1 MPHTLADRLARRDAE
16 RFVGRAAELE
26 LFEGLLAGDG
36 TTSVVLLHGPGGIG
50 KSTLLREVARLAA
63 VRGWSPLLLDGREL
77 APVPGELE
85 AVFTAAREEDRPIVL
100 LDTYERVSDLDE
112 VLRQRLV
119 PALPERSIV
128 VLAGREAP
136 APGWFTDGWEHLTRA
151 HRLGPL
157 TADEGRDLVRGL
169 GAVDESTVASLVAWS
184 VGSPLALTLATAV
197 AQREGQWDG
206 RDFAQRPEIV
216 EMLVRRLAQAQVE
229 DEHADVVAV
238 AAIARVTTAAML
250 ADALP
255 SRDPNADY
263 RWLRAQ
269 AIAEPVGDGLAMH
282 ELVRRAVHGHLL
294 ATRPERERE
303 LRRRIADHLFARA
316 AAGEPRLT
324 IDLAELIRSPT
335 VRWGFGA
342 EGAIGVHADA
352 LRPGELDDLPDAVL
366 ARGSD
371 VWWAATRKL
380 ADASPEHFVVARDA
394 HEQLCGLGVAVTP
407 ANASPGTLADPFVG
421 DWVRHAQQHVPD
433 GNAMVWR
440 DSLDLTAPEQGDLGS
455 RVLAVLNTAA
465 VLRSGL
471 ANPRY
476 FYVPI
481 NPINAASVAFAE
493 ESGSRRVPELAVQ
506 VGDLRHD
513 CHVIDYGPD
522 GVLGSQRD
530 TIYAELGLPR
540 VGAVGGAG
548 EPPGAAVRPIAVTA
562 ADVQQAL
569 RDLDRPSRLAVGP
582 LAHAVGG
589 ADPAAAVRAL
599 LVRAADQAFGAGA
612 EEALMRDLVQR
623 AYVDHRTSHEDA
635 AHELHVSRATY
646 FRRLRQATS
655 RVADYA
661 LASLAARGRSAA

>member
-1 MPHTLADRLARRDAE
+1 MPPTLADRLARRDAE

-36 TTSVVLLHGPGGIG
+36 SASVVLLHGPGGIG
-50 KSTLLREVARLAA
+50 KSTLLREFARLAA

-85 AVFTAAREEDRPIVL
+85 AVFTAASAEDRPVVL

-112 VLRQRLV
+112 VLRQRLL
-119 PALPERSIV
+119 PALPARSIV

-136 APGWFTDGWEHLTRA
+136 ASDWFANGWEHLARA

-157 TADEGRDLVRGL
+157 SADEGRALVRGL
-169 GAVDESTVASLVAWS
+169 GVVDEPTTASLVAWS

-197 AQREGQWDG
+197 AQREGHWDG
-206 RDFAQRPEIV
+206 RDFEQRPELV
-216 EMLVRRLAQAQVE
+216 EMLVRRLARAQVE

-238 AAIARVTTAAML
+238 AAIARVTTAALL

-255 SRDPNADY
+255 SRDPNEDY

-282 ELVRRAVHGHLL
+282 ALVRRAVHGHLL

-342 EGAIGVHADA
+342 EGAVGLHADA

-371 VWWAATRKL
+371 VWWAATRTL

-394 HEQLCGLGVAVTP
+394 HEALCGLGVAVTP

-433 GNAMVWR
+433 GDAMVWR
-440 DSLDLTAPEQGDLGS
+440 DSLDLTTSERGDLGS
-455 RVLAVLNTAA
+455 RVLAVVNTAA

-471 ANPRY
+471 VNPRY
-476 FYVPI
+476 FYLPI
-481 NPINAASVAFAE
+481 NPINAASVAFAA
-493 ESGSRRVPELAVQ
+493 ESGSRNVPELAVQ
-506 VGDLRHD
+506 VGELRHE

-522 GVLGSQRD
+522 GLLGSQRD

-540 VGAVGGAG
+540 IAAEAAPAGAPSAVVR
-548 EPPGAAVRPIAVTA
+548 PAAVSV

-569 RDLDRPSRLAVGP
+569 RDLDRPSRLAVSP
-582 LAHAVGG
+582 LAAAVGG
-589 ADPAAAVRAL
+589 EDPSAAVRAL
-599 LVRAADQAFGAGA
+599 LIRAADQAFGAGA
-612 EEALMRDLVQR
+612 EETLMRDLVER

-646 FRRLRQATS
+646 FRRLRQATV

-661 LASLAARGRSAA
+661 LASLASQGHAVP